1 MKCKVCGA
9 NNEDFLEYCENC
21 AAPLNESAGTADNT
35 GGMPREERTWGF
47 VASPDWS
54 KPDFSAN
61 TVSEEDI
68 PAGFQPQSFRPRFNA
83 VKDGPAP
90 AAPEAPAAQQGQ
102 PKAPS
107 AVRRNAEQTQ
117 GGAKRNSVRT
127 YAKPAAAPACPSCG
141 AALTPGQRFCNS
153 CGQKLEE
160 AAPVRAATA
169 AASVAPVAASAAVGG
184 IKYADPLDE
193 DMFSFS
199 YDDEEEE
206 RPRRK
211 KNVKKSS
218 APARPVGGS
227 KRSRKRGGLAVDKS
241 LIYWIAAGVLVVAL
255 LVMGIVLANKTYGS
269 LGGFFASIFDSS
281 PVTKEPVIE
290 KITTENGDPAY
301 NITIYA
307 KRGSTVRFVGGT
319 INKDI
324 PVESSKPITLSVP
337 EAVWIPSEPVESDK
351 LEVFPDITVVAKD
364 GTETPVTFAE
374 PIVIDIPTLS
384 LSVTAPNTPTFE
396 TPAAEVTF
404 SGVVGDPTSA
414 VFVNDMQLTVDESGA
429 FEGVYTLTAEG
440 ESTVNVEARKN
451 GYAIARQTFTV
462 NYSTT
467 APGTPTPG
475 TTAPGG
481 ASGTGGTAAPGTMP
495 AGATAVGYVTTDGLK
510 MRSQPNAD
518 SDDTVL
524 GTLPLN
530 TKIYIVEQDA
540 GNSWAKVLYNGSE
553 AYASNL
559 YINIVDNYTVKDA
572 TITTENLKGRA
583 SGSSSGDVVVEFP
596 LNTKVSYI
604 KDVGSGWSM
613 IEYDGKILFA
623 ATQYLSIS

>member
-9 NNEDFLEYCENC
+9 NNEDYLEYCENC

-68 PAGFQPQSFRPRFNA
+68 PTGFQPQSFRPRFNA
-83 VKDGPAP
+83 AKGGPAP
-90 AAPEAPAAQQGQ
+90 AAPQAPAPQQAQ

-107 AVRRNAEQTQ
+107 SVRRDAEQSQ
-117 GGAKRNSVRT
+117 SGSKRNSVRT
-127 YAKPAAAPACPSCG
+127 YAKPAAVCPSCG

-160 AAPVRAATA
+160 TAPARAAAPAVSTA
-169 AASVAPVAASAAVGG
+169 PIAASAAAGG

-211 KNVKKSS
+211 KNVKKAS
-218 APARPVGGS
+218 APARPVGGA
-227 KRSRKRGGLAVDKS
+227 KRSRKRSGLAVDKS
-241 LIYWIAAGVLVVAL
+241 MIYWIAAGVLVIAMI
-255 LVMGIVLANKTYGS
+255 VMGVVLANKTYGS
-269 LGGFFASIFDSS
+269 VGGFFASIFDSS

-307 KRGSTVRFVGGT
+307 KRGSTVRFTGGT
-319 INKDI
+319 ISKDI
-324 PVESSKPITLSVP
+324 PVESSKPIILSVP
-337 EAVWIPSEPVESDK
+337 EAVWIPSEPVETDK
-351 LEVFPDITVVAKD
+351 LEVFPDITVISKD
-364 GTETPVTFAE
+364 GTETPVAFAE

-396 TPAAEVTF
+396 TAAADVTF

-414 VFVNDMQLTVDESGA
+414 VYVNDMQLTVDESGA
-429 FEGVYTLTAEG
+429 FEGAYTLTAEG
-440 ESTVNVEARKN
+440 ENTVNVEARKN

-462 NYSTT
+462 NYGTT
-467 APGTPTPG
+467 APSTTTPGAAAPG
-475 TTAPGG
+475 TTA
-481 ASGTGGTAAPGTMP
+481 GGTAAPGAMP

-510 MRSQPNAD
+510 IRSQPNAD

-530 TKIYIVEQDA
+530 TKIYIVEKDA

-559 YINIVDNYTVKDA
+559 YINLVDTYTVKDA
-572 TITTENLKGRA
+572 TITTDKLKGRA
-583 SGSSSGDVVVEFP
+583 SGSSSGEVVVEFP